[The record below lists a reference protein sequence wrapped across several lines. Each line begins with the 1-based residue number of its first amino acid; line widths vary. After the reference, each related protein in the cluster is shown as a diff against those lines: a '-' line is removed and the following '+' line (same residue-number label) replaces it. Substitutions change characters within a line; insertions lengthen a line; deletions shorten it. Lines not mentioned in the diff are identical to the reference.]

1 MLDFFDLYET
11 LGLFILLLFR
21 DVFTLCRF
29 EERQLAGYV
38 LVGLVL
44 SQVPVLFVHEDLVLL
59 LLCLLV
65 L

>member
-11 LGLFILLLFR
+11 LGLFTLLLFR

-29 EERQLAGYV
+29 EERKLAWYV

-44 SQVPVLFVHEDLVLL
+44 SQVPVLLIHEDLVLL